1 MKMSTL
7 EDRLGPAEQK
17 RREELLAQARALA
30 PRLRQRAAWTDET
43 GSVHPDTVRELN
55 EGTLYRILQP
65 RRFGGYELDL
75 VTLVDV
81 TAELARGCASTA
93 WVWGNL
99 AAHHWWVGVF
109 DPRAQDEI
117 WRDSN
122 DVLVASSGVAARSR
136 ATAVPG
142 GFRLSGQWSYSSGV
156 ELSGWNMLAVRV
168 FPSADQEQEP
178 PKLWFFLLPED
189 DYRIV
194 RNWDVS
200 GLRGTG
206 SHDILVEDAFVPA
219 HRAVPQ
225 AKLRGGD
232 TPGSAANPGR
242 LFRLP
247 LIATGPLALSGVAL
261 GLAEETLALAET
273 FVRSQQSFSGGVPLA
288 TLPPVQAKLAR
299 AAALIESGRLL
310 MRSAAAAAWKDAGA
324 PEAPPVLRRL
334 GYRSHTAHA
343 VGHCHQAINLAVDVL
358 GARALARSEP
368 IERILRD
375 IQAVASSLVFNT
387 DFIDPLYAQASLGL
401 LADHPS
407 I

>member
-1 MKMSTL
+1 MSTF
-7 EDRLGPAEQK
+7 EDRGSPAEQAL
-17 RREELLAQARALA
+17 REELLSQARALA
-30 PRLRQRAAWTDET
+30 PRLRERAAWTDET
-43 GSVHPDTVRELN
+43 ASIHPDTVRELN
-55 EGTLYRILQP
+55 AGTLYRILQP

-109 DPRAQDEI
+109 DPRVQDEI

-136 ATAVPG
+136 ATAVAG
-142 GFRLSGQWSYSSGV
+142 GFRLSGRWSYSSGV
-156 ELSGWNMLAVRV
+156 ELSRWNMLAVRV
-168 FPSADQEQEP
+168 FPSEEQEP
-178 PKLWFFLLPED
+178 PKLWFFLLPES
-189 DYRIV
+189 DYRIE

-206 SHDILVEDAFVPA
+206 SHDIVVEDAFVPA
-219 HRAVPQ
+219 HRAVAQ
-225 AKLRGGD
+225 AALRGGD
-232 TPGSAANPGR
+232 TPGSVANEGR

-261 GLAEETLALAET
+261 GLAQETLALAEA
-273 FVRSQQSFSGGVPLA
+273 FVRDQHSLSGGVGLA

-310 MRSAAAAAWKDAGA
+310 MRSAAEAAWRDAGD
-324 PEAPPVLRRL
+324 PTPPPVLRRL

-343 VGHCHQAINLAVDVL
+343 VAFCHQAITLAVEVL
-358 GARALARSEP
+358 GARALARGAP
-368 IERILRD
+368 IERIQRD
-375 IQAVASSLVFNT
+375 IQAMASSLVFNT

-401 LADHPS
+401 LTDHPS